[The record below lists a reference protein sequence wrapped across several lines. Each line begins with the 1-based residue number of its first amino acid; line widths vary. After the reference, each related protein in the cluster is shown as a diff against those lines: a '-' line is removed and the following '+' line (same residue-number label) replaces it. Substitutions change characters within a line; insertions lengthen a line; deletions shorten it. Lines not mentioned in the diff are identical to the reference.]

1 MSLFCV
7 CEEKCELVSVDVK
20 VFRCV
25 SFVLFVKI
33 NPNDELLTMGFLFS
47 KKLSL
52 TFSQSKRSIH
62 GQNKY
67 YCTLVSCEV
76 SELNNTK

>member
-1 MSLFCV
+1 MSLPHNVSEFCV

-33 NPNDELLTMGFLFS
+33 NPNDE
-47 KKLSL
+47 
-52 TFSQSKRSIH
+52 
-62 GQNKY
+62 
-67 YCTLVSCEV
+67 
-76 SELNNTK
+76 